1 MFKQVM
7 FVQWKWTRNSLLA
20 MSVLVTIAPALVMR
34 IALREWVVVSASDLI
49 TVTNI
54 LGAMFALAAIC
65 AGVVVQDASVR
76 PDIEGRYIYALSLP
90 VRWQALLVRRIGAG
104 LILLIIPALFVW
116 IGGTLA
122 TSLIVIPDSLHS
134 YAGGVAMRFFLASVL
149 SFAVWSVVVRYSGKK
164 SAAMVLAA
172 LLVLILL
179 PVALLL
185 AGKGYLIETMFRAL
199 IESPSP
205 FSVFTSRWALLDV

>member
-20 MSVLVTIAPALVMR
+20 MSVLVTIGPALVMR
-34 IALREWVVVSASDLI
+34 VAMREWVVVSASDLI
-49 TVTNI
+49 AVTNV
-54 LGAMFALAAIC
+54 LGAMLALGAITT
-65 AGVVVQDASVR
+65 GLMVQDASIR

-90 VRWQALLVRRIGAG
+90 VRWQELLVRRTGAG
-104 LILLIIPALFVW
+104 LVLLIIPALFVW
-116 IGGTLA
+116 IGGTIA

-149 SFAVWSVVVRYSGKK
+149 SFAVWSVVVRYSRKK
-164 SAAMVLAA
+164 SAVVVLAA
-172 LLVLILL
+172 LLVLVLA

-185 AGKGYLIETMFRAL
+185 AGKGYLIEAMFRAL
-199 IESPSP
+199 IDPPSP
-205 FSVFTSRWALLDV
+205 FSVFTARWALLDV